1 MTVQKFKNSLA
12 LSWSEIRKNISH
24 CGGLSDLKFAW
35 KLSFYIYNLFEL
47 YFDAVAALKE
57 QKIFSN
63 DRQNYIEQKQ
73 KFLAVFRFSFS
84 TKATRNMIII

>member
-1 MTVQKFKNSLA
+1 MTAVQKLRIP

-24 CGGLSDLKFAW
+24 GGGLSDLKFAW

-57 QKIFSN
+57 QKIFFN
-63 DRQNYIEQKQ
+63 DRQNDIKS
-73 KFLAVFRFSFS
+73 KAKIVGSFKFSFWP
-84 TKATRNMIII
+84 K